1 MLDTL
6 TNYDQLTSTSSTYL
20 NHSLTHHQSS
30 PVITSHLS
38 SQLRPE
44 ASGRRPPGSW
54 DLRSIQPLQA
64 CLQGTFQAADLN
76 LAWCHN
82 QKQVGTFQNQNNM
95 VDGYSNFIKQPK
107 SNWWLNNVEQ
117 CWTMIQYTT
126 IYDEQVQWRMTK
138 WELTWWAELSCS
150 SFAMRFFHS
159 CIRYQRKN
167 KGKQWQTSKW
177 CIFLLT

>member
-30 PVITSHLS
+30 PVTCHHS
-38 SQLRPE
+38 SDL
-44 ASGRRPPGSW
+44 RRPDGG
-54 DLRSIQPLQA
+54 LRAAETWGPSNRSRPVCKARSKLLISTWRGATIRNKLEHFKIKTIWLMAIQISSNSQS
-64 CLQGTFQAADLN
+64 QI
-76 LAWCHN
+76 
-82 QKQVGTFQNQNNM
+82 
-95 VDGYSNFIKQPK
+95 DG
-107 SNWWLNNVEQ
+107 WTMLNNVEQ